1 MEVEEAPWVGKRFTW
16 YRPNGN
22 AKSKLDRFLI
32 SPEWLSKWS
41 ASSQYTLKRSFSDHC
56 PVMLKSQSIDW
67 GPKPFR
73 ILDCWLKDQSFKKLV
88 QQTWSNNNQG
98 GWGGFVLK
106 QKIKA
111 LKVSIKE
118 WNKTHFG
125 DTLRKYKFLVLLKYS
140 NFCYGMFSNE
150 SFCFLSTLFVD
161 LWLVD
166 VGLIVW
172 T

>member
-1 MEVEEAPWVGKRFTW
+1 MGSSQRGQHEGNIREFNEWITELEVEEAPWVGKRFTW
-16 YRPNGN
+16 YRPNGS

-98 GWGGFVLK
+98 GWGGCV
-106 QKIKA
+106 
-111 LKVSIKE
+111 
-118 WNKTHFG
+118 KTE
-125 DTLRKYKFLVLLKYS
+125 
-140 NFCYGMFSNE
+140 N
-150 SFCFLSTLFVD
+150 
-161 LWLVD
+161 
-166 VGLIVW
+166 
-172 T
+172 

>member
-1 MEVEEAPWVGKRFTW
+1 GNIREFNDWIAELEVEEVPWVGKRFTW
-16 YRPNGN
+16 FRPNGS

-41 ASSQYTLKRSFSDHC
+41 ASSQYTLKRNFSDHC

-88 QQTWSNNNQG
+88 QQTWSHNNQR
-98 GWGGFVLK
+98 GWVGYVLK

-118 WNKTHFG
+118 WKKTHFG
-125 DTLRKYKFLVLLKYS
+125 DTLSKYKKI
-140 NFCYGMFSNE
+140 E
-150 SFCFLSTLFVD
+150 D
-161 LWLVD
+161 LN
-166 VGLIVW
+166 
-172 T
+172 